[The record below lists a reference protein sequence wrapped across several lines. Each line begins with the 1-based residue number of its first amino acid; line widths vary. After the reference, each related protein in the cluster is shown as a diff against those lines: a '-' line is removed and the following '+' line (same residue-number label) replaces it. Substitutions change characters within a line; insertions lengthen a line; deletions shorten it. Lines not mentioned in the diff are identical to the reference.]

1 MGLLGRI
8 IGGTP
13 DPDAAKHLAEQQAR
27 DAAWQTALDSG
38 RLPDFVIKRLADT
51 REHKLPWVSTTSIGS
66 LMAMRT
72 HGIRPAGMVS
82 GNCWFNFGFSWTKGH
97 AAGWHAAIER
107 MVDEAVILGANAVVD
122 VRMKVSR
129 LAELGRE
136 QMDFAVYGTAVTV
149 DSLPPSKKPLVAT
162 VSALEFVRLLEAGIV
177 PVGLAIGAHY
187 DWLYQP
193 AYMRQSAINSLTAA
207 PYMNREM
214 ATISQFVNRVRQAA
228 YGLLA
233 SDGARLGTGVLAR
246 TQFSELLYFEPD
258 ENYPAGR
265 CMYRHIAMGTAVQH
279 EPGMHR
285 PVKVKAVF
293 SVQDKPMRRSL
304 EITEEVI

>member
-1 MGLLGRI
+1 MGLLGRV

-13 DPDAAKHLAEQQAR
+13 DPDAAKHLAEQEAR
-27 DAAWQTALDSG
+27 DAAWQTALDAD
-38 RLPDFVIKRLADT
+38 RLPDFVIQRLANT
-51 REHKLPWVSTTSIGS
+51 RNRKLPWVSTTSIGS
-66 LMAMRT
+66 LLAMRT

-82 GNCWFNFGFSWTKGH
+82 GNCWLNFGFSWTKGH
-97 AAGWHAAIER
+97 SAGWHTAISR
-107 MVDEAVILGANAVVD
+107 MVEEAVMLGANAIVD
-122 VRMKVSR
+122 VRMRVSR
-129 LAELGRE
+129 LAELGHE

-149 DSLPPSKKPLVAT
+149 DSLPPSKAPLVAT

-193 AYMRQSAINSLTAA
+193 SYQRQGMLTGMAVS
-207 PYMNREM
+207 PYFNRELTTVSM
-214 ATISQFVNRVRQAA
+214 FVNRVRQAA

-285 PVKVKAVF
+285 RVDVRAVF
-293 SVQDKPMRRSL
+293 SVQDNPMRRSL
-304 EITEEVI
+304 ELTEEVI

>member
-8 IGGTP
+8 MHGTP

-27 DAAWQTALDSG
+27 DAAWQTALERG

-51 REHKLPWVSTTSIGS
+51 KERRLPWVSTTSVGG
-66 LMAMRT
+66 LLAMRT
-72 HGIRPAGMVS
+72 HGIRPVGMVS

-97 AAGWHAAIER
+97 AAGWHTAIER
-107 MVDEAVILGANAVVD
+107 MTEEAVVLGANAIID
-122 VRMKVSR
+122 VRMKVFR

-136 QMDFAVYGTAVTV
+136 QMDFALYGTAVTI
-149 DSLPPSKKPLVAT
+149 DSLPPSKAPLVAT
-162 VSALEFVRLLEAGIV
+162 VSALEFVRLLECGIV

-193 AYMRQSAINSLTAA
+193 SYQRQSTMMGLNGYA
-207 PYMNREM
+207 YMNRELV
-214 ATISQFVNRVRQAA
+214 TVSQFANRVRQAA

-246 TQFSELLYFEPD
+246 KQFSELLYFEPD
-258 ENYPAGR
+258 ENYPSGR

-285 PVKVKAVF
+285 PVNVKAVF

-304 EITEEVI
+304 ELTEEII

>member
-13 DPDAAKHLAEQQAR
+13 DPDAAKHLADQQKR
-27 DAAWQTALDSG
+27 DSAWQAALDSG
-38 RLPDFVIKRLADT
+38 RLPDFVTKRLADT
-51 REHKLPWVSTTSIGS
+51 RNHKLPWVSTTSVGS

-72 HGIRPAGMVS
+72 HGIRPIGMVS

-97 AAGWHAAIER
+97 SAGWHTAIER
-107 MVDEAVILGANAVVD
+107 MVQEAGLLGANAVID

-129 LAELGRE
+129 LAELGSE
-136 QMDFAVYGTAVTV
+136 QMDFAVYGTAVAV
-149 DSLPPSKKPLVAT
+149 DSLPPSKSPLVAT

-187 DWLYQP
+187 DWLYNP
-193 AYMRQSAINSLTAA
+193 AYRPMNTVNSMIGYQYQNAELT
-207 PYMNREM
+207 
-214 ATISQFVNRVRQAA
+214 TVSQFVNRVRQAA

-246 TQFSELLYFEPD
+246 TQFSELLYFEPE
-258 ENYPAGR
+258 ENNPGGR

-304 EITEEVI
+304 EISEEVI

>member
-8 IGGTP
+8 VGGTP
-13 DPDAAKHLAEQQAR
+13 DPDAAQHAAEQQAR
-27 DAAWQTALDSG
+27 DAAWQTALDTG
-38 RLPDFVIKRLADT
+38 HLPDFVIKRLSDT
-51 REHKLPWVSTTSIGS
+51 RNRKLPWVSTTSIGS
-66 LMAMRT
+66 LLAMRT
-72 HGIRPAGMVS
+72 HGIRPVGMVS

-97 AAGWHAAIER
+97 AAGWHSAIER
-107 MVDEAVILGANAVVD
+107 MVQEAVLLGANAIVD

-136 QMDFAVYGTAVTV
+136 QMDFAVYGTAVTI
-149 DSLPPSKKPLVAT
+149 DSLPPSKVPVVAT

-193 AYMRQSAINSLTAA
+193 AYRRQGVVSNLAVTAYQNCELTA
-207 PYMNREM
+207 
-214 ATISQFVNRVRQAA
+214 ISAFANRVRQAA

-258 ENYPAGR
+258 ENYPGGR

-285 PVKVKAVF
+285 PVNVRAVF

-304 EITEEVI
+304 ELSEEVI